1 MALLSDEEIG
11 QRLEGS
17 QWERDGDTI
26 VREWKLDDFAAA
38 MRFVN
43 QVAEAAEEVNHHPD
57 ILVHGWNRVRLT
69 LTDHSEGGLTE
80 MDFDLA
86 RTIDGL

>member
-43 QVAEAAEEVNHHPD
+43 QVA
-57 ILVHGWNRVRLT
+57 
-69 LTDHSEGGLTE
+69 
-80 MDFDLA
+80 
-86 RTIDGL
+86 